1 MVLKPCA
8 SCHAGLI
15 AQFIGLDMGTQ
26 ATAYMNLVGGHGT
39 GSCGGQTL
47 VAKGSAATSLL
58 YEKLTSPP
66 CGSLMPQNAPPLPQA
81 SIDLVK
87 TWIDEGAPNN

>member
-1 MVLKPCA
+1 MVLKPCT

-26 ATAYMNLVGGHGT
+26 ATAYMNLVGKQGT
-39 GSCGGQTL
+39 GSCAGKAL
-47 VAKGSAATSLL
+47 VVKGSAATSLL

-66 CGSLMPQNAPPLPQA
+66 CGSLMPQNSPPLSQA
-81 SIDLVK
+81 SLDLVK
-87 TWIDEGAPNN
+87 TWIDEGAPDN